1 MTKTEQELVELIRCH
16 HSPDAALETA
26 IEVILD
32 YLSQPLSYEEQ
43 AAVAP
48 QGPF

>member
-16 HSPDAALETA
+16 NSPDAALETA

-32 YLSQPLSYEEQ
+32 YLLRPLSSEEQ